1 MVLRILSVLVIFP
14 SRVEPKLSMPIMHM
28 FGSDQSLFIGP
39 GNPRTSPL
47 SGDQKG
53 PYNTQDPGPRRPD
66 WWVGPEVALTV
77 YCCEQLLS
85 LFCRSRNKPLFTN
98 SRTWYFGCAFLQYDY
113 RQNLRLHDTKINTS
127 KKMKYHTESRSQ
139 DSHGLCDMSMT
150 VSDFPRLLMLCS
162 IGF

>member
-1 MVLRILSVLVIFP
+1 MCANLKYCCTQCTKVKGKSDMVLRILSVLVIFP
-14 SRVEPKLSMPIMHM
+14 SRVEPKLSMPIMHI

-53 PYNTQDPGPRRPD
+53 PYKTQDPGPRRPD

-98 SRTWYFGCAFLQYDY
+98 SRTWYFGCAFLHIPSLNKSND
-113 RQNLRLHDTKINTS
+113 LK
-127 KKMKYHTESRSQ
+127 
-139 DSHGLCDMSMT
+139 
-150 VSDFPRLLMLCS
+150 F
-162 IGF
+162 

>member
-1 MVLRILSVLVIFP
+1 MCANLKYCCTQCTKVKGKSDMVLRILSVLVIFP

-47 SGDQKG
+47 SGEQEG
-53 PYNTQDPGPRRPD
+53 PYKTQDPGPRRPD

-98 SRTWYFGCAFLQYDY
+98 SRTWYFGCAFLQPWKSG
-113 RQNLRLHDTKINTS
+113 RLFKL
-127 KKMKYHTESRSQ
+127 KYN
-139 DSHGLCDMSMT
+139 
-150 VSDFPRLLMLCS
+150 
-162 IGF
+162 

>member
-1 MVLRILSVLVIFP
+1 MCANLKYCCTQCTKVKGKSDMVLRILSVLVIFP

-53 PYNTQDPGPRRPD
+53 PYKTQDPGPRRPD

-98 SRTWYFGCAFLQYDY
+98 SRTWYFGCAFLHCWVPTA
-113 RQNLRLHDTKINTS
+113 NAVFSEIWAHII
-127 KKMKYHTESRSQ
+127 
-139 DSHGLCDMSMT
+139 
-150 VSDFPRLLMLCS
+150 DFSETTCRHL
-162 IGF
+162 

>member
-1 MVLRILSVLVIFP
+1 MCANLKYCCTQCTKVKGKSDMVLRILSVLVIFP

-47 SGDQKG
+47 SGDQEG
-53 PYNTQDPGPRRPD
+53 PYKTQDPGPRRPD

-98 SRTWYFGCAFLQYDY
+98 SRTWYFGCAFLHYIP
-113 RQNLRLHDTKINTS
+113 LTGVGVLHW
-127 KKMKYHTESRSQ
+127 
-139 DSHGLCDMSMT
+139 G
-150 VSDFPRLLMLCS
+150 
-162 IGF
+162 

>member
-1 MVLRILSVLVIFP
+1 MCANLKYCCTQCTKVKGKSDMVLRILSVLVIFP

-47 SGDQKG
+47 SGDQEG
-53 PYNTQDPGPRRPD
+53 PHKTQDPGPRRPD

-98 SRTWYFGCAFLQYDY
+98 SRTWYFGCAFLHLDGGSPMS
-113 RQNLRLHDTKINTS
+113 HVDF
-127 KKMKYHTESRSQ
+127 KKWQCPLSLFVH
-139 DSHGLCDMSMT
+139 
-150 VSDFPRLLMLCS
+150 FPCR
-162 IGF
+162 F

>member
-1 MVLRILSVLVIFP
+1 MCANLKYCCTQCTKVKGKSDMVLRILSVLVIFP

-53 PYNTQDPGPRRPD
+53 PYKTQDPGPRRPD

-98 SRTWYFGCAFLQYDY
+98 SRTWYFGCAFLHTAM
-113 RQNLRLHDTKINTS
+113 LRVGSL
-127 KKMKYHTESRSQ
+127 
-139 DSHGLCDMSMT
+139 
-150 VSDFPRLLMLCS
+150 
-162 IGF
+162 

>member
-1 MVLRILSVLVIFP
+1 MCANLKYCCTQCTKVKGKSDMVLRILSVLVIFP

-53 PYNTQDPGPRRPD
+53 PYKTQDPGPRRPD

-98 SRTWYFGCAFLQYDY
+98 SRTWYFGCAFLQPKVGASD
-113 RQNLRLHDTKINTS
+113 QGVGKVATSTHVLH
-127 KKMKYHTESRSQ
+127 
-139 DSHGLCDMSMT
+139 
-150 VSDFPRLLMLCS
+150 P
-162 IGF
+162 

>member
-1 MVLRILSVLVIFP
+1 MCANLKYCCTQCTRVKGKSDMVLRILSVLVIFP

-53 PYNTQDPGPRRPD
+53 PYKTQDPGPRRPD

-98 SRTWYFGCAFLQYDY
+98 SRTWYFGCAFLQP
-113 RQNLRLHDTKINTS
+113 IP
-127 KKMKYHTESRSQ
+127 
-139 DSHGLCDMSMT
+139 DSL
-150 VSDFPRLLMLCS
+150 
-162 IGF
+162 